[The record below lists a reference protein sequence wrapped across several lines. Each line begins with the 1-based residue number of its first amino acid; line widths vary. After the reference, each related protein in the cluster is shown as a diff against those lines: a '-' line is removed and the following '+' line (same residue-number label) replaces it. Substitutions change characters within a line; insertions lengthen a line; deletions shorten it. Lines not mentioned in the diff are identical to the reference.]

1 MRIGV
6 LAAIVLAACMGGCGP
21 GSQGSQASKGDP
33 GPAGPAGARGEA
45 GPAGAAGPPGP
56 RGPAGP
62 QGAQGP
68 QGPQGAQGPPGPA
81 GGATPVRV
89 MRTNCDSAG
98 CTVECAEDE
107 VLLTAYCGP
116 RRTAAVFPSER
127 SASCR
132 RRGSASSPL
141 VAACGKISSDM
152 ATVPAGPAAQEAD
165 SRDRELDRRLK
176 DICRGC

>member
-1 MRIGV
+1 MRISV
-6 LAAIVLAACMGGCGP
+6 LAAIALAACVAGCDRI
-21 GSQGSQASKGDP
+21 SQGSQAAKGDP
-33 GPAGPAGARGEA
+33 GPPGPAGARGETGPA
-45 GPAGAAGPPGP
+45 GPAGPAGP

-68 QGPQGAQGPPGPA
+68 QGAPGAQGPPGSA

-89 MRTNCDSAG
+89 IRTNCEAAG

-107 VLLTAYCGP
+107 VLLTAYCGA

-141 VAACGKISSDM
+141 VAACGKVSSDM
-152 ATVPAGPAAQEAD
+152 ATVPAAPETDA
-165 SRDRELDRRLK
+165 RDRELDRRLK